1 MKICIIGG
9 GTAGWLT
16 ALWINKLC
24 PGQHSVTVIE
34 SSKIGIIGAGEGT
47 TGIFQ
52 NIVQNRWADFGINEA
67 DFMRETGATQKMGI
81 EFVNWHGDGAGYIAP
96 IDNTIEVSEHADPV
110 LIDHCLTQGLDRVH
124 LSTICGNLAE
134 HNLSSVDRDLK
145 TTYGYNAYHFDGH
158 RVGQYF
164 KKLAEPLCAAVIDS
178 EVTAVHS
185 QDGLVTGVDLANGTA
200 VTADYWI
207 DASGFARVIS
217 RHLGTAWHSYGQYLT
232 CDRAMPFLLKHS
244 KDIRP
249 LTVSHAMTAGWMW
262 QIPTQDRI
270 GAGYVYDSRYLTDE
284 AAQAEVEQLLG
295 QAITPIK
302 WIKFDPGRLDQFYT
316 TNTMS
321 LGLAGSFLEPLQ
333 ATSIHTTVAQLQA
346 WHQLTAEKITL
357 AQANSAIARVV
368 DEFADLVQLH
378 YRSGRSDTA
387 FWQHQQH
394 IPMRPGLAMIKNIAQ
409 TRWPVARDFAQSWG
423 AAGYGVFIYPLINYR
438 WIKWSLHRTTEFY
451 QGYGARWRRHCQQ
464 ITKSVLSQAEL
475 LSSLDRCQSLTLSLR
490 YDTIAEPIQT
500 QDLHPFLRQG

>member
-9 GTAGWLT
+9 GTAGWLS
-16 ALWINKLC
+16 ALWITKLC

-52 NIVQNRWADFGINEA
+52 HIIQNRWADFGINEA

-81 EFVNWHGDGAGYIAP
+81 EFVNWQGDSSSYIAP
-96 IDNTIEVSEHADPV
+96 IDNTIEVSEYSDPV
-110 LIDHCLTQGLDRVH
+110 LIDHCITQGLDRVH

-134 HNLSSVDRDLK
+134 HNLSSVDQDLK

-164 KKLAEPLCAAVIDS
+164 KKIAEPLCAAVIDS
-178 EVTAVHS
+178 EVTEVHS
-185 QDGLVTGVDLANGTA
+185 EEGEIVSVDLANGTA

-217 RHLGTAWHSYGQYLT
+217 RHLNTPWHSYSQYLT
-232 CDRAMPFLLKHS
+232 CDRAMPFLLKHT

-249 LTVSHAMTAGWMW
+249 LTVSHALSSGWMW

-295 QAITPIK
+295 HPISPIK

-316 TNTMS
+316 KNTMS

-333 ATSIHTTVAQLQA
+333 ATSIHTTVAQLSVWSKQQQA
-346 WHQLTAEKITL
+346 RITL
-357 AQANSAIARVV
+357 EEANTIIARVV
-368 DEFADLVQLH
+368 DEFADLIQLH
-378 YRSGRSDTA
+378 YRSGRADTA
-387 FWQHQQH
+387 FWQLQQLT
-394 IPMRPGLAMIKNIAQ
+394 PMRPGVTMIKNIAQ
-409 TRWPVARDFAQSWG
+409 TRWPVARDFAQVWG
-423 AAGYGVFIYPLINYR
+423 AAGYGVFIYPLINYG
-438 WIKWSLHRTTEFY
+438 WIDWRLHQTTEFY
-451 QGYGARWRRHCQQ
+451 RGYGSRWRRHCQE
-464 ITKSVLSQAEL
+464 IVNTVISQQQFID
-475 LSSLDRCQSLTLSLR
+475 SLDKIPRLR
-490 YDTIAEPIQT
+490 FSNKFDTIVEPIQ
-500 QDLHPFLRQG
+500 QPVPHPFLKL

>member
-9 GTAGWLT
+9 GTAGWLS
-16 ALWINKLC
+16 ALWITKLC

-52 NIVQNRWADFGINEA
+52 NIIQNRWADFGINEA

-81 EFVNWHGDGAGYIAP
+81 EFVNWQGNGASYIAP
-96 IDNTIEVSEHADPV
+96 IDNTIEVSEHSDPV
-110 LIDHCLTQGLDRVH
+110 LIDHCITQGLDRVH

-164 KKLAEPLCAAVIDS
+164 KKIAAPLCAAVIDS
-178 EVTAVHS
+178 EVADVHS
-185 QDGLVTGVDLANGTA
+185 QDGEIVSVDLADGTTI
-200 VTADYWI
+200 TADYWI

-217 RHLGTAWHSYGQYLT
+217 RHLNINWHSYGQYLT
-232 CDRAMPFLLKHS
+232 CDRAMPFLLKHT

-249 LTVSHAMTAGWMW
+249 LTVSHALSSGWMW

-270 GAGYVYDSRYLTDE
+270 GSGYVYDSRYLTDE
-284 AAQAEVEQLLG
+284 AAQSEVEQLLG
-295 QAITPIK
+295 HPITPIK

-316 TNTMS
+316 KNTMS

-346 WHQLTAEKITL
+346 WYQLITDKITID
-357 AQANSAIARVV
+357 QANTAIARVV

-378 YRSGRSDTA
+378 YRSGRADTA
-387 FWQHQQH
+387 FWQHQH
-394 IPMRPGLAMIKNIAQ
+394 KTPVRPGVAMIKNIAQ
-409 TRWPVARDFAQSWG
+409 TRWPTARDFAQGWG
-423 AAGYGVFIYPLINYR
+423 AAGYGVFIYPLINYG
-438 WIKWSLHRTTEFY
+438 WINWSLHQTTEFY
-451 QGYGARWRRHCQQ
+451 RGYGARWRRHCQQ
-464 ITKSVLSQAEL
+464 ITKSVLTQAEL
-475 LSSLDRCQSLTLSLR
+475 LVSLDRIRSLTLSLR
-490 YDTIAEPIQT
+490 YDHISEPISQ
-500 QDLHPFLRQG
+500 QALHPFLRS